1 MHEHQIKSF
10 AAKLQI
16 LLVNKHE
23 KNIKYGNMKY
33 FFFLFAFLPVS
44 LVFAQTGDERV
55 QVVAIIQRL
64 FDGMRAADT
73 AMVRSVFHPMAQLQ
87 TTSLS
92 ADGKP
97 QFNTTEIDRF
107 ITSIGSRKGVVL
119 DERIHSYDVRIDQ
132 GLASAWT
139 EYSFFVGSDF
149 SHCGVNAF
157 HLFKGPEGWKIVQIT
172 DTRRKTGCLQD
183 APPLETRL
191 DELITNWHHAAAVAD
206 EEVFFGMMD
215 PRGVYIGTDASE
227 RWLRDELRT
236 WAKSAF
242 ERESAW
248 AFTSKNRKIQISDDG
263 RHAWW
268 DELLDTWMGVCRG
281 SGVLEN
287 TRDGWKIMHYQLSL
301 AVPNEKVEKFK
312 KLVAK

>member
-1 MHEHQIKSF
+1 
-10 AAKLQI
+10 
-16 LLVNKHE
+16 
-23 KNIKYGNMKY
+23 MKY
-33 FFFLFAFLPVS
+33 ICLLFAILGS
-44 LVFAQTGDERV
+44 HFAIAQNIAERE
-55 QVVAIIQRL
+55 QVVAVIQRL

-73 AMVRSVFHPMAQLQ
+73 AMVRSAFHPQAQLQ
-87 TTSLS
+87 TTSLN
-92 ADGKP
+92 AEGKP

-107 ITSIGSRKGVVL
+107 IASIGSRKGIVL

-132 GLASAWT
+132 GLAAVWT
-139 EYSFFVGSDF
+139 EYSFFVGADF
-149 SHCGVNAF
+149 SHCGVNGF

-183 APPLETRL
+183 ALPLETRL
-191 DELITNWHHAAAVAD
+191 DQLITDWHHAAAVAD
-206 EEVFFGMMD
+206 EDSFFGAMD
-215 PRGVYIGTDASE
+215 PEGVYIGTDASE
-227 RWLRDELRT
+227 RWLRDELRE
-236 WAKSAF
+236 WSKSAF

-248 AFTSKNRKIQISDDG
+248 AFTSKNRKIQISEDG

-287 TRDGWKIMHYQLSL
+287 TPEGWKIMHYQLSVT
-301 AVPNEKVEKFK
+301 VPNEKIEKFK